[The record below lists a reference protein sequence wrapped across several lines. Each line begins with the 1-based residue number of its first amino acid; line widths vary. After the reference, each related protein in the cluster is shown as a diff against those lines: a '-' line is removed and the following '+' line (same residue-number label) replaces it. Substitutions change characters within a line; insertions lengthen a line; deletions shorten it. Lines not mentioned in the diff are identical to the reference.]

1 MSQCPDDGSLHKINQ
16 KDALDLCERYC
27 NTIIIL
33 LKILQKKEA
42 SVPGIKN
49 RLILKELHRNGQR
62 HLTELSNIVRQ
73 FSLCAMSPSTSV
85 VIVLSIIATRSYLT
99 ETMHSIQ
106 PFFVNPIG

>member
-1 MSQCPDDGSLHKINQ
+1 MSQRPNDGSLHKINQ

-27 NTIIIL
+27 NTISIL
-33 LKILQKKEA
+33 LKILKKKGG
-42 SVPGIKN
+42 SVSGIKN